1 MSVYLRASGARLTSL
16 HGLVRVRVPVH
27 VHVADALRVAH
38 DRDGLGLGLDGPHQ
52 VRGPPG
58 DHQVDVAL

>member
-16 HGLVRVRVPVH
+16 HGLVRVHVPVH
-27 VHVADALRVAH
+27 VHVADALRMAH
-38 DRDGLGLGLDGPHQ
+38 DRDGLGLDDPHQ

>member
-27 VHVADALRVAH
+27 VHVADALRAAH

-52 VRGPPG
+52 V
-58 DHQVDVAL
+58 